1 MAPARQQQHYT
12 PTHALACPHQG
23 RSRLDSEQQRG
34 SPLGGYFLTAVSDQ
48 SCSEYPYI
56 SRPRPC
62 CAFGGSCAFDAVF
75 YQPAVAVFAN
85 LLLERVVGNT
95 EPHPLLPR
103 PCVPGVHHPL
113 SSSSSSTFS
122 LGVKQTCIIIP
133 WSPGLIIL
141 PHILTHMRA
150 QDICPAARSRRII
163 PTRTDAVSFPLTTPV
178 LSR

>member
-95 EPHPLLPR
+95 EPYVPSNQPPPPSQPVQTSNGKLAATGSDSSLSWLLPLD
-103 PCVPGVHHPL
+103 CVGIGFNL
-113 SSSSSSTFS
+113 D
-122 LGVKQTCIIIP
+122 LAK
-133 WSPGLIIL
+133 LL
-141 PHILTHMRA
+141 
-150 QDICPAARSRRII
+150 AAI
-163 PTRTDAVSFPLTTPV
+163 
-178 LSR
+178 

>member
-95 EPHPLLPR
+95 EPYVPSNQPPPPASQFRQATANSQRLGPILPSA
-103 PCVPGVHHPL
+103 GSFHWTALGSALIWTLQSFLPL
-113 SSSSSSTFS
+113 SD
-122 LGVKQTCIIIP
+122 LTCLV
-133 WSPGLIIL
+133 SP
-141 PHILTHMRA
+141 R
-150 QDICPAARSRRII
+150 
-163 PTRTDAVSFPLTTPV
+163 
-178 LSR
+178 